1 MRWILAAATVLAAI
15 AAERAG
21 ARSNSPPPLYDP
33 VILNIGFVCRW
44 EPRCMDRQDDARK
57 SALKF
62 VRKQNVP
69 AWRIQLCNRNA
80 GRRGER
86 VDWIGFDHCIR
97 NADLSPPPPARSRR
111 HRTRIIAE
119 RGL

>member
-1 MRWILAAATVLAAI
+1 
-15 AAERAG
+15 
-21 ARSNSPPPLYDP
+21 
-33 VILNIGFVCRW
+33 
-44 EPRCMDRQDDARK
+44 MDRQDDARK

-80 GRRGER
+80 GRRGDR

-97 NADLSPPPPARSRR
+97 NAALPPPPPSRR

>member
-1 MRWILAAATVLAAI
+1 
-15 AAERAG
+15 
-21 ARSNSPPPLYDP
+21 
-33 VILNIGFVCRW
+33 
-44 EPRCMDRQDDARK
+44 MDRQDDARK

-86 VDWIGFDHCIR
+86 VDWVGFDHCVR
-97 NADLSPPPPARSRR
+97 NSALTPPPPSRR